1 MAASAMFKKK
11 YNDKNKERG
20 PSAQVLFQ
28 NLIQTYY
35 NASPYVKNVRMN
47 HELEVKFG
55 TKGIKPLTKIDYDN
69 VIRTLKSFGFTSA
82 NEQGYYMLRA
92 TPEYLDKFGQFS
104 ESNIRTEING
114 FRAIQEYCKTNS
126 ILKVKGMY
134 EHSQSI
140 QLVKKSR
147 VKVGE
152 EKLQDVNFNDFNFRV
167 SYKTEETV
175 SFTGGLGHDMTEN
188 WEKMKKTFR
197 YINRVTFTHPD
208 YPINVDISIVK
219 SSHKS
224 GYKLKPEYTTQESG
238 VFSNPEV
245 YELEMEINNN
255 AIGPGTAFNDP
266 ETILQSLR
274 KCIKYVLMGLQSTNY
289 PVSYYEQKDVIRG
302 YMHLLHGDKHDPEK
316 KIYPTDF
323 LGPSSL
329 PLQMINICPINEN
342 MNAPNIRKDYV
353 VTDKADGDRHLLYI
367 NSTGKIYLINTNMSV
382 IFTGAITNEK
392 TAFDSLMDGEL
403 ILHNKGGQFINLFAA
418 FDVYYVGKEDVR
430 GFGFLAV
437 DTGKTPGKG
446 RYMIMKTLLKVL
458 KPTSIVNGEIS
469 PVRIESKR
477 FYPEAIVPGSSD
489 LAIFGACKHIL
500 TKVGNGL
507 FEYNTDGLI
516 FTPAFMGV
524 GGNAVGKMGKLGKMT
539 WEYSFKWKPAEYNT
553 IDFLVTTKKQA
564 NGDEIVTPIFE
575 DGVSATDLSQYKTI
589 VLRCGFSEKDHGYI
603 NPCQDLLDD
612 KVPDFGERDNERNYK
627 PVQFY
632 PTSPYDA
639 RAGLCKIMLK
649 KDDTGVMQMFSEE
662 GEVFE
667 DNTIVEFKYD
677 FSREGEWRW
686 VPLRVR
692 HDKTTELRQGFS
704 RNYGNAYHVA
714 DSNWKSIHNP
724 ILVEMITNGS
734 NVPEYLEDSDVYY
747 NKQVSSSK
755 TIGLREFH
763 NYIKSI
769 LITNVSKRGDILIDY
784 ACGKGGDF
792 PKWIHA
798 KLAFVFGIDISKDN
812 LENKLNGAC
821 VRYLNFHKTNKHVP
835 YALFVH
841 GNSSLNI
848 RNGAAMLSD
857 KAIQITKA
865 VFGEGGKD
873 EAKLGKAVARQYG
886 VGQEGFNIS
895 SCQFALHY
903 FFESVTTLQNFAR
916 NLAECTKLG
925 GYFVGTAYDGKLVFN
940 MLKTKPFDDGI
951 NIIDDSVKIWEIK
964 KKYVQENFEDDSSC
978 LGYTIDVFQETINK
992 LIPEF
997 LVNYDYFNRV
1007 MENFGF
1013 QIITREEAQTLGLPE
1028 GSGLFSDLYSTL
1040 TTESQKNKY
1049 KAKEYGHA
1057 LNMNSFEKKISFLN
1071 RYVIYKKIR
1080 IVNAAKVVL
1089 DEEEDDG
1096 SVKKVPKK
1104 ASIKKRVTVPK
1115 EKVRKLT
1122 SKLVLMEEEQ
1132 EEEPEPEPE
1141 KPKEQEQEPEPKE
1154 EEQEK
1159 PKSKPKKAKKIQPL
1173 EQEPAP
1179 EPEEKPKVKKAR
1191 KPKTQKEVPAA
1202 EPQSEEPIKK
1212 SAPAAKTKKVRSK
1225 KLLIIEE

>member
-1 MAASAMFKKK
+1 
-11 YNDKNKERG
+11 
-20 PSAQVLFQ
+20 
-28 NLIQTYY
+28 
-35 NASPYVKNVRMN
+35 
-47 HELEVKFG
+47 
-55 TKGIKPLTKIDYDN
+55 
-69 VIRTLKSFGFTSA
+69 
-82 NEQGYYMLRA
+82 
-92 TPEYLDKFGQFS
+92 
-104 ESNIRTEING
+104 
-114 FRAIQEYCKTNS
+114 
-126 ILKVKGMY
+126 
-134 EHSQSI
+134 
-140 QLVKKSR
+140 
-147 VKVGE
+147 
-152 EKLQDVNFNDFNFRV
+152 
-167 SYKTEETV
+167 
-175 SFTGGLGHDMTEN
+175 
-188 WEKMKKTFR
+188 
-197 YINRVTFTHPD
+197 
-208 YPINVDISIVK
+208 
-219 SSHKS
+219 
-224 GYKLKPEYTTQESG
+224 
-238 VFSNPEV
+238 
-245 YELEMEINNN
+245 
-255 AIGPGTAFNDP
+255 
-266 ETILQSLR
+266 
-274 KCIKYVLMGLQSTNY
+274 
-289 PVSYYEQKDVIRG
+289 
-302 YMHLLHGDKHDPEK
+302 
-316 KIYPTDF
+316 
-323 LGPSSL
+323 
-329 PLQMINICPINEN
+329 
-342 MNAPNIRKDYV
+342 
-353 VTDKADGDRHLLYI
+353 
-367 NSTGKIYLINTNMSV
+367 
-382 IFTGAITNEK
+382 
-392 TAFDSLMDGEL
+392 
-403 ILHNKGGQFINLFAA
+403 
-418 FDVYYVGKEDVR
+418 
-430 GFGFLAV
+430 
-437 DTGKTPGKG
+437 
-446 RYMIMKTLLKVL
+446 
-458 KPTSIVNGEIS
+458 
-469 PVRIESKR
+469 
-477 FYPEAIVPGSSD
+477 
-489 LAIFGACKHIL
+489 
-500 TKVGNGL
+500 
-507 FEYNTDGLI
+507 
-516 FTPAFMGV
+516 
-524 GGNAVGKMGKLGKMT
+524 
-539 WEYSFKWKPAEYNT
+539 
-553 IDFLVTTKKQA
+553 
-564 NGDEIVTPIFE
+564 
-575 DGVSATDLSQYKTI
+575 
-589 VLRCGFSEKDHGYI
+589 
-603 NPCQDLLDD
+603 
-612 KVPDFGERDNERNYK
+612 
-627 PVQFY
+627 
-632 PTSPYDA
+632 
-639 RAGLCKIMLK
+639 MLK

-692 HDKTTELRQGFS
+692 HDKTSELRQGFS
-704 RNYGNAYHVA
+704 RNFGNAYHVA

-734 NVPEYLEDSDVYY
+734 NIPEYLEDSDVYY

-798 KLAFVFGIDISKDN
+798 KLSFVFGIDISKDN

-848 RNGAAMLSD
+848 RSGAAMLSD

-873 EAKLGKAVARQYG
+873 ESKLGKAVTRQYG

-940 MLKTKPFDDGI
+940 MLKTKQFDDGV

-964 KKYVQENFEDDSSC
+964 KKYLQENFEDDSSC

-1040 TTESQKNKY
+1040 TSESQKNKF

-1096 SVKKVPKK
+1096 SVKKVPPAEKKK
-1104 ASIKKRVTVPK
+1104 AAIKKRVAVPK

-1122 SKLVLMEEEQ
+1122 SKLVLTEEQ
-1132 EEEPEPEPE
+1132 EPEPEPE
-1141 KPKEQEQEPEPKE
+1141 PAPEPELEAEPEP
-1154 EEQEK
+1154 EK
-1159 PKSKPKKAKKIQPL
+1159 AKPKKAKKIKL
-1173 EQEPAP
+1173 AP
-1179 EPEEKPKVKKAR
+1179 EPEPEPEAEAEKAKPKKAKKIKMAPEPEPEPEPEQEKPKVKKAR
-1191 KPKTQKEVPAA
+1191 KPKTQKEALPEQ
-1202 EPQSEEPIKK
+1202 EPEPTKK
-1212 SAPAAKTKKVRSK
+1212 SAPASKTKKVRSK